1 MSNND
6 EYFGDAGLSDNI
18 RVFQTK
24 RINKAVMFIG
34 TFLATSVLLFLFMVF
49 LSVSYGIVSEIPFF
63 IKILIPVVIGAI
75 IAPIAT
81 VTNKQTIITID
92 EETFTYVKG
101 DEKESYLIEQF
112 CGTHVAKN
120 YSNGAYIN
128 STRYLKFFLPN
139 GNIRVLSIPF
149 DEKEFSDIV
158 SLLNSK
164 QRSAIPDEVK
174 DGIRES
180 FEKEERFDIPKD
192 KISQSYNKS
201 MGIRTKISVL
211 ITGISIIVCVVAF
224 ILMDFMYFIA
234 VALMF
239 GLLGPLLGYVIF
251 AYGRKETKEALALTP
266 SFVLVDPSAVSF
278 ENDRYDSSEIE
289 RIVVSPPAY
298 ASLGKDNAFR
308 IVILTDR
315 TGIDHKYCFGKAPKD
330 NRNMVYEEYSELINE
345 LDAWCFANNIEF
357 RTDLG

>member
-1 MSNND
+1 
-6 EYFGDAGLSDNI
+6 
-18 RVFQTK
+18 
-24 RINKAVMFIG
+24 
-34 TFLATSVLLFLFMVF
+34 
-49 LSVSYGIVSEIPFF
+49 
-63 IKILIPVVIGAI
+63 
-75 IAPIAT
+75 
-81 VTNKQTIITID
+81 
-92 EETFTYVKG
+92 
-101 DEKESYLIEQF
+101 
-112 CGTHVAKN
+112 
-120 YSNGAYIN
+120 
-128 STRYLKFFLPN
+128 
-139 GNIRVLSIPF
+139 
-149 DEKEFSDIV
+149 
-158 SLLNSK
+158 
-164 QRSAIPDEVK
+164 
-174 DGIRES
+174 
-180 FEKEERFDIPKD
+180 
-192 KISQSYNKS
+192 

-251 AYGRKETKEALALTP
+251 AYGRKETKEALAITP

-315 TGIDHKYCFGKAPKD
+315 AGIDHKYCFGKAPKD

>member
-1 MSNND
+1 M
-6 EYFGDAGLSDNI
+6 
-18 RVFQTK
+18 
-24 RINKAVMFIG
+24 
-34 TFLATSVLLFLFMVF
+34 
-49 LSVSYGIVSEIPFF
+49 
-63 IKILIPVVIGAI
+63 
-75 IAPIAT
+75 
-81 VTNKQTIITID
+81 
-92 EETFTYVKG
+92 
-101 DEKESYLIEQF
+101 
-112 CGTHVAKN
+112 
-120 YSNGAYIN
+120 
-128 STRYLKFFLPN
+128 
-139 GNIRVLSIPF
+139 
-149 DEKEFSDIV
+149 
-158 SLLNSK
+158 LNSK

-251 AYGRKETKEALALTP
+251 AYGRKETKEALAKTP

-278 ENDRYDSSEIE
+278 ENDRYDSSKIE

-298 ASLGKDNAFR
+298 ASLGKDNVFR